1 MQNLVFNIDERNEKG
16 KKVRMNGEIPC
27 VIYGESL
34 DHSISC
40 KIAKK
45 ELSRLLSSNKN
56 SILSLNLNG
65 TIEKCVLKD
74 VQRDT
79 YGEIIHADFQ
89 YVKKGDSVKL
99 KVPVNFVG
107 QGYLESK
114 GLLLEVFVSEV
125 QLQGHP
131 EDIPENI
138 TVDVSKLS
146 HGDVI
151 LPKDLTIAEN
161 LKIDINDDRVIA
173 TVGEL
178 VSKEQEDMIEETEST
193 IEE

>member
-1 MQNLVFNIDERNEKG
+1 MQT
-16 KKVRMNGEIPC
+16 
-27 VIYGESL
+27 
-34 DHSISC
+34 
-40 KIAKK
+40 
-45 ELSRLLSSNKN
+45 SN
-56 SILSLNLNG
+56 
-65 TIEKCVLKD
+65 
-74 VQRDT
+74 
-79 YGEIIHADFQ
+79 
-89 YVKKGDSVKL
+89 VKKGDSVKL

-178 VSKEQEDMIEETEST
+178 VSKEQEEMIEETEST
-193 IEE
+193 MEE